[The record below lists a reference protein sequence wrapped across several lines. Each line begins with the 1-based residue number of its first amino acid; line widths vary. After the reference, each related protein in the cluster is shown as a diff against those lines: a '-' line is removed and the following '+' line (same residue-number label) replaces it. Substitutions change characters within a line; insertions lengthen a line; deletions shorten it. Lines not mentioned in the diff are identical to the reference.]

1 MATEASLETAPE
13 ESLAGSAAT
22 EIIPLSPGQ
31 MLSAARVQQNLTQ
44 REVAE
49 TLHITMHY
57 VNAIEHDDHDRLP
70 GAVFAKGYIKRYA
83 EIMALDETAVMA
95 SHEGLSNAR
104 PAAVAGTSRSEIK
117 ARRVGKSLGV
127 IAASATVFIALFLG
141 LWAWN
146 GEDADTPRG
155 AVIPVLSELPGS
167 TSPEQLVTPIPTAP
181 AGVGSA
187 SRRAATA
194 VSETQFLSLASPQ
207 QATVDARAISGSV
220 DRTETDEGNASGGG
234 SSGPAT
240 VLTGEGEDTL
250 KLSFSG
256 TSWIEI
262 RDSGGGD
269 RYRDLRVAGDVL
281 EIKGVAPF
289 DVFLG
294 DAPGIRLFLNGVD
307 IDLSQETRID
317 NSVQLTVGL

>member
-1 MATEASLETAPE
+1 MPTEASSETAPE
-13 ESLAGSAAT
+13 ESLASSAA
-22 EIIPLSPGQ
+22 EENSPPSPGQ

-57 VNAIEHDDHDRLP
+57 VNAIEHDEHDKLP

-95 SHEGLSNAR
+95 AYEDLGHASPTAI
-104 PAAVAGTSRSEIK
+104 AGTRRNTRK
-117 ARRVGKSLGV
+117 LRRVGKSLWAV
-127 IAASATVFIALFLG
+127 AASATVFISLFLG

-146 GEDADTPRG
+146 DEDANTPAG
-155 AVIPVLSELPGS
+155 SLEPALSE
-167 TSPEQLVTPIPTAP
+167 SPESSGLAQPLTAMP
-181 AGVGSA
+181 AAPDESDSA
-187 SRRAATA
+187 SQRAATE
-194 VSETQFLSLASPQ
+194 VRDPQPLPLASPR
-207 QATVDARAISGSV
+207 QATVDGQASGSV
-220 DRTETDEGNASGGG
+220 NRAEIDGGDASGLN
-234 SSGPAT
+234 SAEPAT
-240 VLTGEGEDTL
+240 VVEGEGKDTL

-256 TSWIEI
+256 TSWIEV
-262 RDSGGGD
+262 RDSGDGD
-269 RYRDLRVAGDVL
+269 RYRELRMAGDVL

-294 DAPGIRLFLNGVD
+294 DAPRIRLSLNGND
-307 IDLSQETRID
+307 IDLLKEPRID

>member
-1 MATEASLETAPE
+1 MPTEASSETAPE
-13 ESLAGSAAT
+13 ESLAGSAAK
-22 EIIPLSPGQ
+22 EISLLSPGQ
-31 MLSAARVQQNLTQ
+31 MLSAARVQHNLTQ

-57 VNAIEHDDHDRLP
+57 VNAIEHDEHDKLP

-95 SHEGLSNAR
+95 AYEGLSPAS
-104 PAAVAGTSRSEIK
+104 PAAIVGTSRNAKK
-117 ARRVGKSLGV
+117 ARCVGKSLWV
-127 IAASATVFIALFLG
+127 LAASATVFITLFLG
-141 LWAWN
+141 LWAWS
-146 GEDADTPRG
+146 GEEADTPRG
-155 AVIPVLSELPGS
+155 SVIPVLSELPES
-167 TSPEQLVTPIPTAP
+167 ANSEQPVRPMP
-181 AGVGSA
+181 AGIGSA
-187 SRRAATA
+187 SRRASTA
-194 VSETQFLSLASPQ
+194 VRETQSLPLASPQ
-207 QATVDARAISGSV
+207 QATVDGRAGSGSIN
-220 DRTETDEGNASGGG
+220 RAETDEGNASGGA

-240 VLTGEGEDTL
+240 VVEGEGQDTL

-256 TSWIEI
+256 TSWIEV
-262 RDSGGGD
+262 RDSGHGD

-294 DAPGIRLFLNGVD
+294 DAPRIRLSINGDD

>member
-1 MATEASLETAPE
+1 MPTEVSSETAPE
-13 ESLAGSAAT
+13 ESLAGGAAE
-22 EIIPLSPGQ
+22 EISRPSPGQ
-31 MLSAARVQQNLTQ
+31 MLSAVRVQQNLTQ

-57 VNAIEHDDHDRLP
+57 VNAIEHDEHDKLP

-95 SHEGLSNAR
+95 AYEGLGHASPTAI
-104 PAAVAGTSRSEIK
+104 AGSGRNTRK
-117 ARRVGKSLGV
+117 PRRIGKSLSAV
-127 IAASATVFIALFLG
+127 TATATVFISLFLG

-146 GEDADTPRG
+146 GEDANTPAG
-155 AVIPVLSELPGS
+155 SLESALSE
-167 TSPEQLVTPIPTAP
+167 SPESSGPAQPLTAMP
-181 AGVGSA
+181 AAPDESDSA
-187 SRRAATA
+187 SQRAATA
-194 VSETQFLSLASPQ
+194 VRDPQSLPLASPQ
-207 QATVDARAISGSV
+207 QTTVDGQASGSV
-220 DRTETDEGNASGGG
+220 NRAEVDGGDASGLN
-234 SSGPAT
+234 SAEPAT
-240 VLTGEGEDTL
+240 VVEGEGKDTL

-256 TSWIEI
+256 TSWIEV
-262 RDSGGGD
+262 RDSGDGE
-269 RYRDLRVAGDVL
+269 RYRDLRMAGDVL

-294 DAPGIRLFLNGVD
+294 DAPRIRLSINGDD